1 MQRVGA
7 PITADGEEVE
17 VVVVSR
23 ANDQFMDLYALHVL
37 PLGTTGF
44 TQRGTQNLHLVN
56 VAEFKPWLPTTTGPK
71 PLDPKSIYSM
81 LSKPFARQILS
92 GHILVTNFW
101 QLMAAREALEG
112 TEFST
117 EFDAGMSLQYANK
130 KDGRVTAI
138 TARVY
143 AELTNWCE
151 PFPAKLIAD
160 IEGVSVVT
168 IRNRLQNART
178 QGILAS
184 PGSGKRGS

>member
-7 PITADGEEVE
+7 PITAHGEDVE

-23 ANDQFMDLYALHVL
+23 ANQHHMDLYALHVL

-44 TQRGTQNLHLVN
+44 AQEGNQKLHLVN
-56 VAEFKPWLPTTTGPK
+56 VAEFKHWLPTSPGPK

-81 LSKPFARQILS
+81 LAKPFARQVLS

-101 QLMAAREALEG
+101 QLIAAREALTG
-112 TEFST
+112 TEISAD
-117 EFDAGMSLQYANK
+117 FDEGMSLQYANK
-130 KDGRVTAI
+130 KDGRVTAV

-151 PFPAKLIAD
+151 PFPAKLIAE

-168 IRNRLQNART
+168 IRNRLQSART
-178 QGILAS
+178 QGILTS